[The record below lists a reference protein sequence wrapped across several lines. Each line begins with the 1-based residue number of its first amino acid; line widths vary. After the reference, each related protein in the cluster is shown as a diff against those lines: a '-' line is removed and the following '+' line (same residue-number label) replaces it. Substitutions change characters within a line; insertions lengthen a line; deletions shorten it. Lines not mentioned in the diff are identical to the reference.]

1 MDNNKKHNAD
11 TTNNQ
16 SANRTEF
23 AEDCH
28 NNASNSTNNNKKK
41 NK

>member
-1 MDNNKKHNAD
+1 MDNNKKQNATD
-11 TTNNQ
+11 ASNKQ

-23 AEDCH
+23 AEDC
-28 NNASNSTNNNKKK
+28 NNSASNNTNNNKK

>member
-1 MDNNKKHNAD
+1 MGKNKQNAAD

-23 AEDCH
+23 AEDC
-28 NNASNSTNNNKKK
+28 NSTNNNASNNTKK